1 MSNQARELATN
12 SINEYVEFFRRFR
25 KEEGTYP
32 RPEEIIR
39 REYGP
44 DEEFEKTFLT
54 LKLEVR
60 GQEIAFSKPLSEVKD
75 DLVEIVTRMVKAIDN
90 IPRADTQIA
99 NSDKTHLWEI
109 RQDDEIVVNAKTEIS
124 QILLENLQVAGKAVS
139 VYAEYLFIL
148 TEPQKVQ
155 DFMEGAPRDKAA
167 YIERIQVYLDTIEK
181 IKREAPYEIRMS
193 MFLIQCHELNNRLIL
208 ECERLVETIVKKIY
222 DDNLDEATMVITDV
236 KMIGEDFNKKAE
248 ESHEWVAYEAVL
260 QEVQSKKRGEIIAR
274 YNNLIEWLELMYS
287 YPRFEPNDE
296 IQK

>member
-124 QILLENLQVAGKAVS
+124 QILLENL
-139 VYAEYLFIL
+139 
-148 TEPQKVQ
+148 
-155 DFMEGAPRDKAA
+155 
-167 YIERIQVYLDTIEK
+167 
-181 IKREAPYEIRMS
+181 
-193 MFLIQCHELNNRLIL
+193 
-208 ECERLVETIVKKIY
+208 
-222 DDNLDEATMVITDV
+222 
-236 KMIGEDFNKKAE
+236 
-248 ESHEWVAYEAVL
+248 
-260 QEVQSKKRGEIIAR
+260 
-274 YNNLIEWLELMYS
+274 
-287 YPRFEPNDE
+287 
-296 IQK
+296 